1 LIAKSKKRTGNQ
13 IRKSIRKQLQY
24 IRRDIGYIIQFVQNG
39 VKLNSKQQEWMNLLT
54 TVYEQ
59 QRIMHETRTHS
70 IPHRIVSLSQPHV
83 RPIPRGKAKAKTE
96 FGAKL
101 HISLVD
107 GYARMERLDFETY
120 NEASDFF
127 KIVEGYRRRYGRY
140 PERILADR
148 IYRNRDTLA
157 WCKELGIR
165 LTGPALGRPPKDAL
179 LSKEAK
185 RQEYQDICERN
196 AVEGAFGTGKT
207 AYGLGR
213 ISARLED
220 TSRCVIGI
228 ALLTMNLM
236 RRLRDP
242 MAIKHLFLRLHAHLY
257 QWLNLDM
264 RFILIGVVE

>member
-1 LIAKSKKRTGNQ
+1 
-13 IRKSIRKQLQY
+13 
-24 IRRDIGYIIQFVQNG
+24 
-39 VKLNSKQQEWMNLLT
+39 
-54 TVYEQ
+54 
-59 QRIMHETRTHS
+59 
-70 IPHRIVSLSQPHV
+70 
-83 RPIPRGKAKAKTE
+83 
-96 FGAKL
+96 
-101 HISLVD
+101 
-107 GYARMERLDFETY
+107 MERLDFETY

-127 KIVEGYRRRYGRY
+127 KIVEGYRRRYGCY

-165 LTGPALGRPPKDAL
+165 LTGPALGRPPRDAS

-213 ISARLED
+213 ISTRLED

-242 MAIKHLFLRLHAHLY
+242 MAIKHFFLRLCARFY
-257 QWLNLDM
+257 EWLNLGM
-264 RFILIGVVE
+264 RLKLIGVVE